1 MSTKRKSTKLEADV
15 KPKKSKNKSK
25 CHIDVNKI
33 FDDEQ
38 ALQRIRNFVDLQDST
53 KNDENN
59 YDNGDVQAF
68 KRPFFHCVL
77 SNLVLSENFIESLM
91 DEVLDL
97 NFVEKNNDLYK
108 FHQST
113 EDLKT
118 TKLPYLSALREV
130 IYNTVREWVTKVTGI
145 ELTAQVDMSC
155 AMYRYTDVL
164 SCHDDEL
171 DDRCIAF
178 IYYLVPPSWKEED
191 GGRLQMFS
199 LDENGEPEEI
209 VKNLIPVQNSFVFF
223 EVTPASFHQVEEV
236 LTEDKTRLSISGWF
250 HGPQVDRPP
259 PYIET
264 LPAPCL
270 PISIEED
277 EFYSWINP
285 QYLDTVT
292 QASIKE
298 TFVEESQI
306 ELSNFLQENK
316 YEELVALLTSI
327 DKSKWTIKGPPNKR
341 RYLAVDPNEVP
352 DHVTK
357 CLNFLQSD
365 ALFLLLSSLTGLKLH
380 ELAEVSDSEEDEEEN
395 QKQRGD
401 TPRCHCEVRKWQH
414 GNYTLVHD
422 TDTETKLCALD
433 AVLYIGCE
441 DWQKKNSV
449 KRKCGMQCRLTM
461 SVSLQLLSVC
471 PSPNSL
477 ALVYRDT
484 ETLKFVKHINARVK
498 DTQHQG
504 FMDIACVYY
513 E

>member
-1 MSTKRKSTKLEADV
+1 MSSKRKSAKPEADV
-15 KPKKSKNKSK
+15 KSKKSKNKSK

-38 ALQRIRNFVDLQDST
+38 ALQRIRNFVVFQERR
-53 KNDENN
+53 KNSDN
-59 YDNGDVQAF
+59 YDTGVVQAC
-68 KRPFFHCVL
+68 KSPFFHCVL
-77 SNLVLSENFIESLM
+77 SKLVQNENFVESLM

-118 TKLPYLSALREV
+118 TKLPYISALREV
-130 IYNTVREWVTKVTGI
+130 IYNDVREWIMKVTGI
-145 ELTAQVDMSC
+145 ELTTQVDMSC

-171 DDRCIAF
+171 DDRRVAF
-178 IYYLVPPSWKEED
+178 IYYLVPPSWKEDD

-199 LDENGEPEEI
+199 LDENGEPKEI

-223 EVTPASFHQVEEV
+223 EVTPASFHQVEEI

-250 HGPQVDRPP
+250 HGPRVDRPP
-259 PYIET
+259 PYVET

-316 YEELVALLTSI
+316 YEELVSLLSSI
-327 DKSKWTIKGPPNKR
+327 DKSKWSNKGPPNKR
-341 RYLAVDPNEVP
+341 NYLVVDQSEVP
-352 DHVTK
+352 DHVRK
-357 CLNFLQSD
+357 CLNFIQSD
-365 ALFLLLSSLTGLKLH
+365 AMFVLLSSLTGLKLH
-380 ELAEVSDSEEDEEEN
+380 ELAEVSDSEGDEEEN

-401 TPRCHCEVRKWQH
+401 TPCCHCEVRKWQH
-414 GNYTLVHD
+414 GSYTLVHD

-441 DWQKKNSV
+441 DWQPEYGGTTSYIAK
-449 KRKCGMQCRLTM
+449 GEDEE
-461 SVSLQLLSVC
+461 LLSVC

-504 FMDIACVYY
+504 FMDITCVYY